1 MTPAARELIVCS
13 RCSGSGYE
21 GHRQCPLCRGFG
33 AGMMHGDRF
42 LYWGLRIDGFVIFLR
57 KLKGVVDAIINV
69 LLVLAFFG
77 GALYMWQ
84 HVSAAEPATVLTLGF
99 WHAPHPSLLAFWAGV
114 VCLSMWYYRHVMSME
129 KREHVRLRAYG
140 ETLAPAALP
149 SEPGRWE
156 FVRKLPRKSRI
167 DVSRA
172 FSAQSL
178 VAVEQA
184 YSLARTFKSKELA
197 TTHLF
202 ASLLSTQKVAIVFGR
217 LGLQF
222 EKYRDKLA
230 RMLGSLP
237 KDDVGTTVSP
247 SLRGALLDAYIE
259 AYEERQPSVDVTEVF
274 MAVVRKDERV
284 AELLIDLGVDVQKAE
299 NVVQWIRI
307 QDLLRQR
314 YRRFSSAA
322 RLKPKDAMNRSMTAV
337 ATPFLDRISTDLT
350 RLAAFGH
357 IAPVIGREAEF
368 EALFRVIE
376 GGGRSVVLV
385 GFPGVGKDAIIEGI
399 AQRMVEE
406 DVPKILQDKR
416 LISLNVAQLVSGATA
431 SEAQERLLAALY
443 EVARAGNIVLVVP
456 EVAGMVGISAGS
468 GESIDLSRVF
478 ATELSRGYFFAITTA
493 SPQSY
498 RAAIEGTPLG
508 QALTKVEVPEMGVND
523 AIQVLEA
530 KSGAI
535 EYKNDV
541 FFSYAAI
548 EAAVV
553 LSARYMHEQM
563 LPEKAIQV
571 AMEAALAVRNAK
583 GKNTIMTR
591 EDVAAVLA
599 EKTHIPL
606 KQMTQEEGQKLLT
619 LETRM
624 HERMIGQEDAVKA
637 VASAMRRARAELKD
651 QSRPIANFLF
661 LGPTGVG
668 KTELAKTLAE
678 EYFGNEGAMIRLDMS
693 EYQDKSSIYK
703 LIGEPAGAQSGGLL
717 TEAIRQKPF
726 SLLLLDEL
734 EKAHPDILTVF
745 LQVMDDGRLTDNVGR
760 TIDFTNVILIATSNA
775 GAQFIQEAMRQNMA
789 TEAIHER
796 LLSQELKGIFRPEFL
811 NRFDG
816 VIVFKPLTQ
825 PQIVQIARLMLAKI
839 SKRLESKGIVFE
851 ATEDAIEE
859 LAAAGYDPLFGARPL
874 RRVLQDR
881 VDNAIAD
888 ALLRGGLGRR
898 DKLIYEKGGTL
909 RVEKAAGL

>member
-1 MTPAARELIVCS
+1 MKPSRDIIICS
-13 RCSGSGYE
+13 RCAGSGSDG
-21 GHRQCPLCRGFG
+21 GRNCPLCRGFG
-33 AGMMHGDRF
+33 AGVMHGERF

-57 KLKGVVDAIINV
+57 KLKTVVDATINV
-69 LLVLAFFG
+69 LLVAAFFA
-77 GALYMWQ
+77 GAILMWR
-84 HVSAAEPATVLTLGF
+84 HVQAAEPAAVLRADF
-99 WHAPHPSLLAFWAGV
+99 WHTPHPSLLAFWTGV
-114 VCLSMWYYRHVMSME
+114 ICLSAWYYRHVIASGQ
-129 KREHVRLRAYG
+129 RQAVRLRAYG
-140 ETLAPAALP
+140 ERLDRIELP
-149 SEPGRWE
+149 PEPGLWDAI
-156 FVRKLPRKSRI
+156 RKLPRKSRI

-172 FSAQSL
+172 YAPEAL
-178 VAVEQA
+178 KAVERA
-184 YSLARTFKSKELA
+184 YELARQFKSKEMT

-202 ASLLSTQKVAIVFGR
+202 AALLSSQKIAIVFGR

-222 EKYRDKLA
+222 EKYRDKLG
-230 RMLGSLP
+230 RMLANLP
-237 KDDVGTTVSP
+237 KDELGTGVAAEA
-247 SLRGALLDAYIE
+247 RAALLE
-259 AYEERQPSVDVTEVF
+259 AYVEAYVERQPSVDVTELF
-274 MAVVRKDERV
+274 MAVVRSDERV
-284 AELLIDLGVDVQKAE
+284 GELLIDLGVDAQKAE
-299 NVVQWIRI
+299 NVVQWIRV

-350 RLAAFGH
+350 RLAAYGH

-376 GGGRSVVLV
+376 GGNRSVVLV
-385 GFPGVGKDAIIEGI
+385 GFPGVGKDSIVEGI
-399 AQRMVEE
+399 AQKMVEE

-431 SEAQERLLAALY
+431 PEAQERLLAALY
-443 EVARAGNIVLVVP
+443 EVGRAGNIVLIVP
-456 EVAGMVGISAGS
+456 DVAGMVGISAGS
-468 GESIDLSRVF
+468 GEAIDLSRVF
-478 ATELSRGYFFAITTA
+478 ATELSRGYFFAVTTA
-493 SPQSY
+493 TPQAY

-508 QALTKVEVPEMGVND
+508 QALTKVEVAEPDVND

-530 KSGAI
+530 KSGSI

-541 FFSYAAI
+541 FFSYGAI
-548 EAAVV
+548 EASVV
-553 LSARYMHEQM
+553 LSDRYMHEQM
-563 LPEKAIQV
+563 LPEKALQV
-571 AMEAALAVRNAK
+571 AMEAALAVRNAR
-583 GKNTIMTR
+583 GKNAVITR
-591 EDVAAVLA
+591 EDVAAVLS

-651 QSRPIANFLF
+651 ASRPIANFLF

-678 EYFGNEGAMIRLDMS
+678 EYFGSEGAMIRLDMS
-693 EYQDKSSIYK
+693 EYQDKSSLYK

-717 TEAIRQKPF
+717 TEAIRNKPF

-775 GAQFIQEAMRQNMA
+775 GAPFIQEAMRQNMP

-825 PQIVQIARLMLAKI
+825 PQIVQIARLLLAKVA
-839 SKRLESKGIVFE
+839 KRLESKGIQFE
-851 ATEDAIEE
+851 ATDEAVEE
-859 LAAAGYDPLFGARPL
+859 LAAAGFDPLFGARPL
-874 RRVLQDR
+874 RRVIQDR

-888 ALLRGGLGRR
+888 AMLRGGLGRR
-898 DKLIYEKGGTL
+898 DKLIYEKGGNL
-909 RVEKAAGL
+909 RVVKAQGL